1 MQFSAS
7 QIFIR
12 PELDRRPMGP
22 EQTLFELAPFEQAP
36 GWRLTQLRDFDG
48 ARLRAGDKASSL
60 N

>member
-1 MQFSAS
+1 
-7 QIFIR
+7 
-12 PELDRRPMGP
+12 MGP